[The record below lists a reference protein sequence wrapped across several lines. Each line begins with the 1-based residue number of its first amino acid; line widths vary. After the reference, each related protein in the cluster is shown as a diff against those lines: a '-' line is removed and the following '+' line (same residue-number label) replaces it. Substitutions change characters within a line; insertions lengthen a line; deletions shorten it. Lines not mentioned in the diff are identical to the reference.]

1 MGAPVF
7 WKGKYFIT
15 QRNDIHRT
23 SKSKYCTGSKMMT
36 LLPLRLLPRYK
47 RVNPPPVK
55 AINIE
60 AARSAGQRKLQ
71 CLQVLQTSLKPIFL
85 HTLEFDATH
94 QTRRHGK

>member
-15 QRNDIHRT
+15 QRNGIHRT

-47 RVNPPPVK
+47 RVPPPPGK
-55 AINIE
+55 AENIE
-60 AARSAGQRKLQ
+60 AARSAGQRNLR
-71 CLQVLQTSLKPIFL
+71 CLQVLQTSLKILYHHPLLNTILLRNFV
-85 HTLEFDATH
+85 
-94 QTRRHGK
+94 

>member
-15 QRNDIHRT
+15 QRNGIHRT

-55 AINIE
+55 AENIK
-60 AARSAGQRKLQ
+60 AAHSVA
-71 CLQVLQTSLKPIFL
+71 
-85 HTLEFDATH
+85 A
-94 QTRRHGK
+94 

>member
-15 QRNDIHRT
+15 QRNGIHRT

-47 RVNPPPVK
+47 RVNPPPGK
-55 AINIE
+55 AADI
-60 AARSAGQRKLQ
+60 AAA
-71 CLQVLQTSLKPIFL
+71 
-85 HTLEFDATH
+85 
-94 QTRRHGK
+94 HGVDGVDGACRTETEIREYVGV